1 MEVRFSAIEI
11 SKRLFFLYC
20 VLYQTSLKGWTSQMG
35 LVKATLQVSTTF
47 TSLASVCQSASSERR
62 HKGHLTAVLDQF
74 FVAPLD
80 FMNKFFPTSG
90 F

>member
-1 MEVRFSAIEI
+1 MFNGLGAANW
-11 SKRLFFLYC
+11 K
-20 VLYQTSLKGWTSQMG
+20 QTSLKGWTSQMG